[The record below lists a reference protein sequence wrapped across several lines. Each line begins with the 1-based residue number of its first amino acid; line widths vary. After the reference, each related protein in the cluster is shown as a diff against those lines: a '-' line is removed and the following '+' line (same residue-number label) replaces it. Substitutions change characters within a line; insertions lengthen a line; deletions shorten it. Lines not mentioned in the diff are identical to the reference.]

1 MNDGP
6 SLWMG
11 IMFIVLAVWT
21 VFLYA
26 DISHP
31 GSQKRAYVSLAVVVG
46 IAFVSLVAVV
56 MMVPA

>member
-31 GSQKRAYVSLAVVVG
+31 RSQKRAYVSLAVVVG